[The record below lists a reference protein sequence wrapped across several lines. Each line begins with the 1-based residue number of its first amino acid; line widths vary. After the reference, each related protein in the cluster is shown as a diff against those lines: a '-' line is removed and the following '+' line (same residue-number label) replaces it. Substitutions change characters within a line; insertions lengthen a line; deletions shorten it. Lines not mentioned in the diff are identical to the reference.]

1 MTAHHALTLARL
13 EAHVLRVPIAVPVRT
28 SFGTMTSR
36 PAVVVRAVDADGVT
50 GWGEVWCNFPSC
62 GAEHRA
68 RLVEGWAAEILTGRP
83 FAGPADAYRELT
95 ARSRLLA
102 IQAGEPG
109 PFAQVVAGIDIAL
122 WDLTARRAGEPL
134 WQLLGGSSPRVPVYA
149 SGLNPDRPQD
159 LAAERQAQGYRAFK
173 LKVGFGRERDLEN
186 LRALRAALG
195 DDAALMVD
203 ANQAWEPA
211 EAADMAA
218 AMAPFRPVWLEEP
231 VAADRPLSDWVA
243 LARRCPI
250 PLAAGENLRGEEG
263 FRDAIGS
270 GAFGVV
276 QPDLCKWGGFTGCL
290 PVARAVLAAGL
301 TYCPHYLGG
310 GIGLVASAQLLAA
323 AGGPGLL
330 EVDANPNPLRDALA
344 APVPAPRDGHLVLPD
359 TPGLGVEPDLPAL
372 ARLCGSAA

>member
-1 MTAHHALTLARL
+1 MTTEAPLTLARL

-36 PAVVVRAVDADGVT
+36 SAVVVRAVDADGAT
-50 GWGEVWCNFPSC
+50 GWGEVWCNFPNC

-68 RLVEGWAAEILTGRP
+68 RLVEDWAAEILAGRS
-83 FAGPADAYRELT
+83 FAGPAYAYRELT
-95 ARSRLLA
+95 ARARLLA

-122 WDLTARRAGEPL
+122 WDLTARRVGEPL
-134 WQLLGGSSPRVPVYA
+134 WRLLGGVSPRVPVYA

-159 LAAERQAQGYRAFK
+159 LAAERQAEGYRAFK
-173 LKVGFGRERDLEN
+173 LKGGFGRERDLEN
-186 LRALRAALG
+186 LRALRSTLG

-203 ANQAWEPA
+203 ANQAWEPD
-211 EAADMAA
+211 EAAEMAA

-231 VAADRPLSDWVA
+231 MAADRPLSDWIA
-243 LARRCPI
+243 LARRSAV
-250 PLAAGENLRGEEG
+250 PLAAGENLRGEEA

-301 TYCPHYLGG
+301 TYCPHFLGG
-310 GIGLVASAQLLAA
+310 GIGLVASAHLLAA

-359 TPGLGVEPDLPAL
+359 TPGLGIEPDLPAL
-372 ARLCGSAA
+372 ARLLGSAA